1 MTKFKAESC
10 RNINQHTKSVVQQVG
25 VTVYIRNVVA
35 PKMNNFKFTN
45 AQQAQEKTMK
55 KMAWHKIF

>member
-1 MTKFKAESC
+1 
-10 RNINQHTKSVVQQVG
+10 VQQVG